1 MEQENIL
8 RQLFQ
13 KLKGSS
19 WSPSA
24 GRLQERHEHCLF
36 LLAMSFH
43 GLNNHCSSH
52 CVNML
57 EEESNAVTADGVK
70 TLTTFP
76 WSWFMQ
82 SIHPI
87 TGDGL
92 IPPGW
97 NGQRLYIFIFYT
109 PVCRLRHY
117 FTLCLHLHFACNAS
131 QIMTNEH
138 TCHQMHLF
146 PRPTPE
152 ACCLP
157 SRNL

>member
-1 MEQENIL
+1 
-8 RQLFQ
+8 
-13 KLKGSS
+13 
-19 WSPSA
+19 
-24 GRLQERHEHCLF
+24 
-36 LLAMSFH
+36 MSFH

-57 EEESNAVTADGVK
+57 EEESTAVTADRVK

-109 PVCRLRHY
+109 PACRLRHY

-146 PRPTPE
+146 PRPL
-152 ACCLP
+152 AWSMLP
-157 SRNL
+157 PLQKSINVVFVDVLCAPRTLVCVGSALSLLA